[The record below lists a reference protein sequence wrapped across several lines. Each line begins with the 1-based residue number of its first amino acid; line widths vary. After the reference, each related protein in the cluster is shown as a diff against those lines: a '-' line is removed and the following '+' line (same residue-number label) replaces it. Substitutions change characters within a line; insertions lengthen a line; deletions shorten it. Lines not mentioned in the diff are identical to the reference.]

1 MSLINE
7 ALKRA
12 DAERSQK
19 PYAPPPIEEAPTPP
33 PRRRRR
39 RGPSKLTGYLALG
52 GLGVVCAAAGAW
64 AIVAFVGQGAGP
76 QAAYGLDTR
85 RRVGT
90 PRDLARPQSQP
101 PRSIEPEAPA
111 ETQDPP
117 PAADARNTQPRT
129 AETDNVASEPTC
141 TDPVTPEAQPTQP
154 LLTQEDL
161 QRIAAGT
168 SRRLS
173 GMLDT
178 GIAIGAR
185 VDNTL
190 RDVIAFASAHE
201 RAQQEMA
208 RQRAEQQRLAREEA
222 ERRRIQRQEAQ
233 ARRLAR
239 EKKAQAEAEARARKR
254 RQQALAAQKAEA
266 RRLALEQARNAA
278 KTGSTDNDAG
288 DDSTPSRVAIGA
300 GDDNDDK
307 PEFVLNGI
315 LFSYDRTD
323 AVINNKPY
331 RLNETVNGAKVIHIE
346 RTMVK
351 LLYNGQVIVLR
362 L

>member
-19 PYAPPPIEEAPTPP
+19 PYAPPPIEEAPAKPA
-33 PRRRRR
+33 PRRRR
-39 RGPSKLTGYLALG
+39 GKPSRLTSYIALG
-52 GLGVVCAAAGAW
+52 ALGVVCAAAGAW
-64 AIVAFVGQGAGP
+64 AIVAFVGQPAGP
-76 QAAYGLDTR
+76 EAAYGLDTQ
-85 RRVGT
+85 RRVDIPG
-90 PRDLARPQSQP
+90 DVARPEPTHDEPKRARPVDPRQEPDVVQPETTDPATAQPRATEPDYATSQP
-101 PRSIEPEAPA
+101 TLPE
-111 ETQDPP
+111 
-117 PAADARNTQPRT
+117 
-129 AETDNVASEPTC
+129 
-141 TDPVTPEAQPTQP
+141 QPTEP

-168 SRRLS
+168 SRSLS

-178 GIAIGAR
+178 GIAIGGR
-185 VDNTL
+185 VDDTL

-222 ERRRIQRQEAQ
+222 QRRRRRREEAQ
-233 ARRLAR
+233 ARRIAQQ
-239 EKKAQAEAEARARKR
+239 KAQAQAEAEKR
-254 RQQALAAQKAEA
+254 RREALAAQKAEA
-266 RRLALEQARNAA
+266 QRLAQEQARQAA
-278 KTGSTDNDAG
+278 RARAAENESSVSVTTSQEA
-288 DDSTPSRVAIGA
+288 DDTTASAQ
-300 GDDNDDK
+300 DK
-307 PEFVLNGI
+307 PDRPEFVLNGI

-351 LLYNGQVIVLR
+351 LLYKGEVIVLR